1 MALKMPVIVSSAP
14 FPHSPSQAIDRP
26 LSWAWATVGDF
37 QPRTPSRPFPT
48 LPLFSPPPSFLPPF
62 LPSFLVSSSPSL
74 PSFLPSS
81 FPSPPSPPSF
91 LPEIL
96 TLHLLCAKHSDSN
109 TVAAKTDPR
118 ASILVREAAS
128 DQPTLSEIQP
138 ELRLFGPSLS

>member
-1 MALKMPVIVSSAP
+1 MSSAP

-26 LSWAWATVGDF
+26 LSWVWATVGDF
-37 QPRTPSRPFPT
+37 QPPTTSRPFPA
-48 LPLFSPPPSFLPPF
+48 LPLFSPPHSFLLFF
-62 LPSFLVSSSPSL
+62 LPSLSPPLPPSLLPSHPPSL
-74 PSFLPSS
+74 PLHLPLLS
-81 FPSPPSPPSF
+81 FPPPS

-118 ASILVREAAS
+118 PSILVREAAS
-128 DQPTLSEIQP
+128 DQPALSEIQP